1 MLINKFNLISSN
13 LLAGRGASRK
23 RSLPSNQSLES
34 QHNTGSVDRQNSLG
48 MSVSKSFEDD
58 EDDFNESSLI
68 HTRIPGKKVLN
79 YLPRHCVA
87 IAQMVQVIVYEIEL
101 NFLYLCHKIPTV

>member
-1 MLINKFNLISSN
+1 MLINLVSSN
-13 LLAGRGASRK
+13 LLAGRGASRR

-68 HTRIPGKKVLN
+68 HTRIPGKKVLIFTTGN
-79 YLPRHCVA
+79 SG
-87 IAQMVQVIVYEIEL
+87 
-101 NFLYLCHKIPTV
+101 

>member
-1 MLINKFNLISSN
+1 MSV
-13 LLAGRGASRK
+13 
-23 RSLPSNQSLES
+23 PSNQSLES

-68 HTRIPGKKVLN
+68 HTRIPGKKVKVTQIN
-79 YLPRHCVA
+79 YISRNQLHLTA
-87 IAQMVQVIVYEIEL
+87 ISASWVKRQNIAG
-101 NFLYLCHKIPTV
+101 LCQQTFQFSW

>member
-1 MLINKFNLISSN
+1 MLINLVSSN

-68 HTRIPGKKVLN
+68 HTRIPGKKVLIFTTPLCFSSTN
-79 YLPRHCVA
+79 GTAGVYLAGMQWV
-87 IAQMVQVIVYEIEL
+87 L
-101 NFLYLCHKIPTV
+101 